1 MKAKKYNDKRK
12 VVGSWNKGYDDN
24 GCNGVKKDKCK
35 FKKHKNYWYE
45 LSNGIDIRTNNE

>member
-1 MKAKKYNDKRK
+1 MKAKKYNQKRK

-24 GCNGVKKDKCK
+24 KCSGVKKNKCK
-35 FKKHKNYWYE
+35 FKKHKDYWHE